1 MLALPAL
8 QSKSAVNLEG
18 SWMWPA
24 LGRVQRCRSA
34 LRVVAKAVL
43 PSIPPYNPHET
54 KETGVPVT
62 IHYMLLGRSA
72 YEPGEGLC
80 RFPGGTLPAEKLA
93 GNCGGYLLTM
103 EFTILITTS
112 CSRRSFP
119 RHRLL
124 VKFAGRSACIAR
136 RHKVFV
142 MAKVYYAPVSDS

>member
-62 IHYMLLGRSA
+62 IHYMLLGRRNSSG
-72 YEPGEGLC
+72 GEVGRQLRRLPSHHGVHHSDHNIVLPPKLS
-80 RFPGGTLPAEKLA
+80 RFNAKDITMA
-93 GNCGGYLLTM
+93 LL
-103 EFTILITTS
+103 
-112 CSRRSFP
+112 
-119 RHRLL
+119 LL
-124 VKFAGRSACIAR
+124 R
-136 RHKVFV
+136 
-142 MAKVYYAPVSDS
+142 